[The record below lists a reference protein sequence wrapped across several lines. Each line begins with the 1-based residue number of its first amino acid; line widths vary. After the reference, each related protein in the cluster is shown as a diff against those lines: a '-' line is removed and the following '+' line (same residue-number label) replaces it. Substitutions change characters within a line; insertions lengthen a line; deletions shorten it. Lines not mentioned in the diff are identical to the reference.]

1 MKKFIVKVFLIFSI
15 LISFQLKCTKPEIET
30 AASNKTKVLK
40 HNYIVVN
47 SVDNSPAEVEVSY
60 SVFIN
65 GNAEN
70 IVKTERKT
78 TPFIIGGEEV
88 KVVYDSLLFVHGIT
102 RRFHQNELKRNYT
115 PRGAD
120 YLSIKNLSSVAIEYA
135 IIGNQE
141 LEYDPIQKI
150 TDRSDIINKNEIDKS
165 KVVKYLGGANPIYKA
180 TPVLYLIKPELAPQ
194 TTVYVLKG
202 IYSSEGGVSGNKAVA
217 VPLKTPNF
225 GEVIAHTPFSVTDI
239 LSLYKQEY
247 TSGNILYPEYDA
259 YMDRGRPYNYS
270 ISQGKYYLKF
280 YGTILP
286 DKTLGNTGQIWFI
299 NTFKGSYALDGFQE
313 YED

>member
-88 KVVYDSLLFVHGIT
+88 KVVYDSLLFVHGTT

-247 TSGNILYPEYDA
+247 TSGNILYPEYNA

-270 ISQGKYYLKF
+270 ISQGKHYLKF

-286 DKTLGNTGQIWFI
+286 DKTLENTGQIWFI

>member
-1 MKKFIVKVFLIFSI
+1 MKNLFLKTLVLFTFLTNVFMTCS
-15 LISFQLKCTKPEIET
+15 KPEIET
-30 AASNKTKVLK
+30 ATSNKSKVLK

-88 KVVYDSLLFVHGIT
+88 KVVYDSLLFVHGTT

-135 IIGNQE
+135 IIGNQK
-141 LEYDPIQKI
+141 LEFSSANEIANS
-150 TDRSDIINKNEIDKS
+150 SDIVNKNQIDKT
-165 KVVKYLGGANPIYKA
+165 KVVKYLSGAAPVYKA
-180 TPVLYLIKPELAPQ
+180 TSVLYLIKPELAPQ
-194 TTVYVLKG
+194 TTVYVTKG
-202 IYSSEGGVSGNKAVA
+202 IYAADGGVSGREAVA

-225 GEVIAHTPFSVTDI
+225 GEIVANTPFSVAEV

-247 TSGNILYPEYDA
+247 TYGNTLYPNYDA
-259 YMDRGRPYNYS
+259 YMGRDTKDPNDRSILQHNYK
-270 ISQGKYYLKF
+270 IKH
-280 YGTILP
+280 YGIVSAGESLEN
-286 DKTLGNTGQIWFI
+286 KGEVWFI
-299 NTFKGSYALDGFQE
+299 NTPNGIMGSNSF
-313 YED
+313 

>member
-1 MKKFIVKVFLIFSI
+1 MKNLFLKTLVLFTFLTNVFMTCS
-15 LISFQLKCTKPEIET
+15 KPEIET
-30 AASNKTKVLK
+30 ATSNKTKVLK

-88 KVVYDSLLFVHGIT
+88 KVVYDSLLFVHGTT

-135 IIGNQE
+135 VIGNQK
-141 LEYDPIQKI
+141 LEFSSANEIANS
-150 TDRSDIINKNEIDKS
+150 SDIVNKNQIDKT
-165 KVVKYLGGANPIYKA
+165 KVVKYLSGAAPVYKA
-180 TPVLYLIKPELAPQ
+180 TSVLYLIKPELAPQ
-194 TTVYVLKG
+194 TTVYVTKG
-202 IYSSEGGVSGNKAVA
+202 IYAADGGVSGREAVA

-225 GEVIAHTPFSVTDI
+225 GEIVTNTPFSVAEV

-247 TSGNILYPEYDA
+247 TYGNTLYPNYDA
-259 YMDRGRPYNYS
+259 YMGRDTKDPNDRSILQHNYK
-270 ISQGKYYLKF
+270 IKH
-280 YGTILP
+280 YGVVSAGESLEN
-286 DKTLGNTGQIWFI
+286 KGEVWFI
-299 NTFKGSYALDGFQE
+299 NTPNGISGYNDF
-313 YED
+313 

>member
-1 MKKFIVKVFLIFSI
+1 MKNLFLKTLVLFTFLTNVFMTCS
-15 LISFQLKCTKPEIET
+15 KPEIET
-30 AASNKTKVLK
+30 ATSNKSKVLK

-88 KVVYDSLLFVHGIT
+88 KVVYDSLLFVHGTT

-247 TSGNILYPEYDA
+247 TSGNILYPEYNA

-270 ISQGKYYLKF
+270 ISQGKHYLKF

-286 DKTLGNTGQIWFI
+286 DKTLENTGQIWFI

>member
-1 MKKFIVKVFLIFSI
+1 MKKFFVKVFLVFSI
-15 LISFQLKCTKPEIET
+15 LVSFLKKCTKIEEEVIE
-30 AASNKTKVLK
+30 NIKTNSLK

-88 KVVYDSLLFVHGIT
+88 KVVYDSLLFVHGTT

-115 PRGAD
+115 PLGAD

-135 IIGNQE
+135 VIGNQK
-141 LEYDPIQKI
+141 LEFSSANEIANS
-150 TDRSDIINKNEIDKS
+150 SDIVNKNQIDKT
-165 KVVKYLGGANPIYKA
+165 KVVKYPSGAAPIYKA
-180 TPVLYLIKPELAPQ
+180 TSVLYLIKPELAPQ
-194 TTVYVLKG
+194 TTVYVTKG
-202 IYSSEGGVSGNKAVA
+202 IYAPDGGVSGREAVA

-225 GEVIAHTPFSVTDI
+225 GEIVANTPFSVAEV

-247 TSGNILYPEYDA
+247 TYGNTLYPNYDA
-259 YMDRGRPYNYS
+259 YMGRNTKDPNDRSILQKNYR
-270 ISQGKYYLKF
+270 IKH
-280 YGTILP
+280 YGVVSAGESLEN
-286 DKTLGNTGQIWFI
+286 KGEVWFI
-299 NTFKGSYALDGFQE
+299 NTPNGIMGFNSF
-313 YED
+313 

>member
-1 MKKFIVKVFLIFSI
+1 MKNLFLKTLVLFTFLTNVFMTCS
-15 LISFQLKCTKPEIET
+15 KPEIET
-30 AASNKTKVLK
+30 ATSNKTKVLK

-88 KVVYDSLLFVHGIT
+88 KVVYDSLLFVHGTT

-115 PRGAD
+115 PLGAD

-135 IIGNQE
+135 VIGNQK
-141 LEYDPIQKI
+141 LEFSSADEIANS
-150 TDRSDIINKNEIDKS
+150 SDIVNKNQIDKT
-165 KVVKYLGGANPIYKA
+165 KVVKYLSGAAPVYKA
-180 TPVLYLIKPELAPQ
+180 TSVLYLIKPELAPQ
-194 TTVYVLKG
+194 TTVYVTKG
-202 IYSSEGGVSGNKAVA
+202 IYAADGGVSGREAVA

-225 GEVIAHTPFSVTDI
+225 GEIVANTPFSVAQV

-247 TSGNILYPEYDA
+247 TYGNTLYPNYDA
-259 YMDRGRPYNYS
+259 YMGRDTKDPNDRSILQKNYR
-270 ISQGKYYLKF
+270 IKH
-280 YGTILP
+280 YGVVSAGESLEN
-286 DKTLGNTGQIWFI
+286 KGEVWFI
-299 NTFKGSYALDGFQE
+299 NTPNGIMGFNSF
-313 YED
+313 

>member
-1 MKKFIVKVFLIFSI
+1 MKNLFLKTLVLFTFLTNVFMTCS
-15 LISFQLKCTKPEIET
+15 KPEIET
-30 AASNKTKVLK
+30 ATSNKTKVLK

-88 KVVYDSLLFVHGIT
+88 KVVYDSLLFVHGTT

-225 GEVIAHTPFSVTDI
+225 GEIVANTPFSVAEV

-247 TSGNILYPEYDA
+247 TYGNTLYPNYDA
-259 YMDRGRPYNYS
+259 YMGRDTKDPNDRSILQHNYKIKHYGIVS
-270 ISQGKYYLKF
+270 AGKSLENK
-280 YGTILP
+280 G
-286 DKTLGNTGQIWFI
+286 DIWFI
-299 NTFKGSYALDGFQE
+299 NIPNGIMGSNSF
-313 YED
+313 

>member
-1 MKKFIVKVFLIFSI
+1 MKKFIVKVFLVFSI
-15 LISFQLKCTKPEIET
+15 LISFQLKCTKIEEEVIE
-30 AASNKTKVLK
+30 NIKTNSLK

-60 SVFIN
+60 SVFVE
-65 GNAEN
+65 GNTEN
-70 IVKTERKT
+70 IVKTERKI
-78 TPFIIGGEEV
+78 TPFIIGGESV
-88 KVVYDSLLFVHGIT
+88 QVNYDSIVYIWHKK
-102 RRFHQNELKRNYT
+102 FHDYQRKLKRNYT

-135 IIGNQE
+135 VIGNQK
-141 LEYDPIQKI
+141 LEFLPADEIANS
-150 TDRSDIINKNEIDKS
+150 SDIVNKNQIDKT
-165 KVVKYLGGANPIYKA
+165 KVVKYPSGAAPVYKA
-180 TPVLYLIKPELAPQ
+180 TSVLYLIKPELAPQ

-270 ISQGKYYLKF
+270 ISQGKHYLKF

-286 DKTLGNTGQIWFI
+286 DKTLENTGQIWFI

>member
-1 MKKFIVKVFLIFSI
+1 MKNLFLKTLVLFTFLTNVFMTCS
-15 LISFQLKCTKPEIET
+15 KPEIET
-30 AASNKTKVLK
+30 ATSNKTKVLK

-88 KVVYDSLLFVHGIT
+88 KVVYDSLLFVHGTT

-135 IIGNQE
+135 VIGNQK
-141 LEYDPIQKI
+141 LEFSSANEIANS
-150 TDRSDIINKNEIDKS
+150 SDIVNKNQIDKT
-165 KVVKYLGGANPIYKA
+165 KVVKYLSGAAPVYKA
-180 TPVLYLIKPELAPQ
+180 TSVLYLIKPELAPQ
-194 TTVYVLKG
+194 TTVYVTKG
-202 IYSSEGGVSGNKAVA
+202 IYAPDGGVSGREAVA

-225 GEVIAHTPFSVTDI
+225 GEIVANTPFSVAEV

-247 TSGNILYPEYDA
+247 TYGNTLYPNYDA
-259 YMDRGRPYNYS
+259 YMGRNTKDPNDRSILQKNYR
-270 ISQGKYYLKF
+270 IKH
-280 YGTILP
+280 YGVVSAGESLEN
-286 DKTLGNTGQIWFI
+286 KGEVWFI
-299 NTFKGSYALDGFQE
+299 NTPNGISGYNDF
-313 YED
+313 

>member
-1 MKKFIVKVFLIFSI
+1 MKKFFVKVFLIFSI

-30 AASNKTKVLK
+30 ATSNKTKVLK

-47 SVDNSPAEVEVSY
+47 SVDNSSAEVEVSY

-88 KVVYDSLLFVHGIT
+88 KVVYDSLLFVHGTT

-135 IIGNQE
+135 VIGNQK
-141 LEYDPIQKI
+141 LEYVPIQKI
-150 TDRSDIINKNEIDKS
+150 TNRSDIINKNEIDKS

-194 TTVYVLKG
+194 TTIYVLKG

-217 VPLKTPNF
+217 VPLKVPHF
-225 GEVIAHTPFSVTDI
+225 GEVIAHTPFSVADI

-259 YMDRGRPYNYS
+259 YMDRGRPYNHS
-270 ISQGKYYLKF
+270 ISQRKYYLKL
-280 YGTILP
+280 YGTI
-286 DKTLGNTGQIWFI
+286 DAGKTLGNTGQIWFI
-299 NTFKGSYALDGFQE
+299 NTFEGTFGTNTF
-313 YED
+313 

>member
-1 MKKFIVKVFLIFSI
+1 MKKFFVKVFLIFSI

-88 KVVYDSLLFVHGIT
+88 KVVYDSLLFVHGTT

-135 IIGNQE
+135 VIGNQK
-141 LEYDPIQKI
+141 LEFLPADEIANS
-150 TDRSDIINKNEIDKS
+150 SDIVNKNQIDKT
-165 KVVKYLGGANPIYKA
+165 KVVKYPSGAAPVYKA
-180 TPVLYLIKPELAPQ
+180 TSVLYLIKPELAPQ

-270 ISQGKYYLKF
+270 ISQGKHYLKF

-286 DKTLGNTGQIWFI
+286 DKTLENTGQIWFI

>member
-1 MKKFIVKVFLIFSI
+1 MKNLFLKTLVLFTFLTNVFMTCS
-15 LISFQLKCTKPEIET
+15 KPEIEIAT
-30 AASNKTKVLK
+30 SNKTKVLK

-88 KVVYDSLLFVHGIT
+88 KVVYDSLLFVHGTT

-225 GEVIAHTPFSVTDI
+225 GEIVANTPFSVAEV

-247 TSGNILYPEYDA
+247 TYGNTLYPNYNA
-259 YMDRGRPYNYS
+259 YMGRNTKDPNDRSILQHNYKIKHYGIVS
-270 ISQGKYYLKF
+270 AGKSLENK
-280 YGTILP
+280 GEV
-286 DKTLGNTGQIWFI
+286 WFI
-299 NTFKGSYALDGFQE
+299 NTPNGISGYNDF
-313 YED
+313 

>member
-1 MKKFIVKVFLIFSI
+1 MKKFFVKVFLIFSI

-30 AASNKTKVLK
+30 ATSNKTKVLK

-88 KVVYDSLLFVHGIT
+88 KVVYDSLLFVHGTT

-194 TTVYVLKG
+194 TTVYVTKG
-202 IYSSEGGVSGNKAVA
+202 IYAADGGVSGREAVA

-225 GEVIAHTPFSVTDI
+225 GEIVANTPFSVAEV

-247 TSGNILYPEYDA
+247 TYGNTLYPNYNA
-259 YMDRGRPYNYS
+259 YMGRNTKDPNDRSILQHNYKIKHYGIVS
-270 ISQGKYYLKF
+270 AGKSLENK
-280 YGTILP
+280 GEV
-286 DKTLGNTGQIWFI
+286 WFI
-299 NTFKGSYALDGFQE
+299 NIPNGIMGSNSF
-313 YED
+313 

>member
-1 MKKFIVKVFLIFSI
+1 MKKFFAKVFLIFSI
-15 LISFQLKCTKPEIET
+15 LISFQLKCPKPEIET
-30 AASNKTKVLK
+30 PTSNKTKVLK

-88 KVVYDSLLFVHGIT
+88 KVVYDSLLFVHGTT

-135 IIGNQE
+135 VVGNQK
-141 LEYDPIQKI
+141 LEFSSANKI
-150 TDRSDIINKNEIDKS
+150 ANSSDIVNKNQIDKT
-165 KVVKYLGGANPIYKA
+165 KVVKYLSGANPIYKA

-202 IYSSEGGVSGNKAVA
+202 IYAADGGVSGREAVA

-225 GEVIAHTPFSVTDI
+225 GEIVANTPFSVAEV

-247 TSGNILYPEYDA
+247 TYGNTLYPNYDA
-259 YMDRGRPYNYS
+259 YMGRNTKDPNDRSILQKNYR
-270 ISQGKYYLKF
+270 IKH
-280 YGTILP
+280 YGVVSAGESLEN
-286 DKTLGNTGQIWFI
+286 KGEVWFI
-299 NTFKGSYALDGFQE
+299 NTPNGIMGFNSF
-313 YED
+313 

>member
-1 MKKFIVKVFLIFSI
+1 MKNLFLKTLVLFTFLTNVFMTCS
-15 LISFQLKCTKPEIET
+15 KPEIET
-30 AASNKTKVLK
+30 ATSNKSKVLK

-88 KVVYDSLLFVHGIT
+88 KVVYDSLLFVHRTT

-135 IIGNQE
+135 VIGNQK
-141 LEYDPIQKI
+141 LEFLPADEIANS
-150 TDRSDIINKNEIDKS
+150 SDIVNKNQIDKT
-165 KVVKYLGGANPIYKA
+165 KVVKYPSGAAPVYKA
-180 TPVLYLIKPELAPQ
+180 TSVLYLIKPELAPQ
-194 TTVYVLKG
+194 TTVYVTKG
-202 IYSSEGGVSGNKAVA
+202 IYAADGGVSGREAVA

-225 GEVIAHTPFSVTDI
+225 GEIVANTPFSVAEV

-247 TSGNILYPEYDA
+247 TYGNTLYPNYDA
-259 YMDRGRPYNYS
+259 YMGRDTKDPNDRSILQHNYK
-270 ISQGKYYLKF
+270 IKH
-280 YGTILP
+280 YGIVSAGESLEN
-286 DKTLGNTGQIWFI
+286 KGEVWFI
-299 NTFKGSYALDGFQE
+299 NTPNGIMGSNSF
-313 YED
+313 